1 MIGPDPYTGIVVAEL
16 TTSNQQPNKFNSE
29 LTKGTNMTT
38 QTIKSFFQD
47 EAGQDLVEY
56 SLLLGF
62 LALGSLALLSTAGG
76 SVKTIWTTISTNLT
90 TAAGSGS

>member
-1 MIGPDPYTGIVVAEL
+1 
-16 TTSNQQPNKFNSE
+16 
-29 LTKGTNMTT
+29 MTT
-38 QTIKSFFQD
+38 QTIKSFVQD

-62 LALGSLALLSTAGG
+62 LALGSLALLGTVGG
-76 SVKTIWTTISTNLT
+76 SIKTIWTTINTSIG

>member
-1 MIGPDPYTGIVVAEL
+1 MSIR
-16 TTSNQQPNKFNSE
+16 
-29 LTKGTNMTT
+29 
-38 QTIKSFFQD
+38 TIKSFWQD
-47 EAGQDLVEY
+47 QSGQDLVEY

-76 SVKTIWTTISTNLT
+76 SVKTIWTTVSTNLT